1 MEQFFLKKPFSRTCT
16 FREKNDVQLTFD
28 DSYICCVSKFDVFQ
42 SSFVLVFTAGTNL
55 PQKIFP

>member
-28 DSYICCVSKFDVFQ
+28 DSYICGVSKFDVFQ
-42 SSFVLVFTAGTNL
+42 SSFVLVFTAGT
-55 PQKIFP
+55 IFTLEIFL